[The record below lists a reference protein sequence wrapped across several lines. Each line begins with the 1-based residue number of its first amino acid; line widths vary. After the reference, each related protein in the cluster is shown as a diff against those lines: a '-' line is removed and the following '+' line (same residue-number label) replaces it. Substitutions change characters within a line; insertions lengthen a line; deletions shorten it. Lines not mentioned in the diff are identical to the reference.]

1 MKLSCLPVSFYR
13 EIMDGEMSIVDWGR
27 IALDAGLDAI
37 DLSIILIKKRSPVYL
52 EETRKELAGLGIG
65 VTMVTT
71 YPDFTHPDAAQ
82 RAREVAKSKEE
93 IKVAARP
100 GAELVRVTAGQAHP
114 DTRREDGIA
123 WAAQGLTQVSEFAGD
138 NGLTLVY
145 ENHYKAPVWSTPT
158 LAFRQTFS

>member
-1 MKLSCLPVSFYR
+1 M
-13 EIMDGEMSIVDWGR
+13 
-27 IALDAGLDAI
+27 
-37 DLSIILIKKRSPVYL
+37 
-52 EETRKELAGLGIG
+52 
-65 VTMVTT
+65 
-71 YPDFTHPDAAQ
+71 
-82 RAREVAKSKEE
+82 AKSKEE
-93 IKVAARP
+93 IKVAARL